1 VVVLLDGPAAGT
13 QQLSLHALADG
24 WLPDGRLLQALTAAL
39 DADPRL
45 ARLADTW
52 TRRQQAQL
60 DAITAEL
67 AGSLARIA
75 CTRAPV
81 ADDGFLARRAEADA
95 ARAALAA
102 ALADELQAGNERLAV
117 LLGRAAPEAA
127 AGQTLPAVLHS
138 RVGEGRAA
146 LMGGVVTGALAGLK
160 ADVLSGGLTMG
171 AGALAGGLLGALGAA
186 GVARGLNVVRG
197 TDRSHAAWDDEA
209 LAAIAQTLLLRA
221 LVQAHGL
228 APEDAQARL
237 APALAAQQRGLA
249 AAWTARSAKGEPAA
263 AESAVAAA
271 LQPVLNQVLK
281 TALATPAYHPA
292 P

>member
-1 VVVLLDGPAAGT
+1 
-13 QQLSLHALADG
+13 
-24 WLPDGRLLQALTAAL
+24 
-39 DADPRL
+39 
-45 ARLADTW
+45 
-52 TRRQQAQL
+52 
-60 DAITAEL
+60 
-67 AGSLARIA
+67 
-75 CTRAPV
+75 
-81 ADDGFLARRAEADA
+81 
-95 ARAALAA
+95 
-102 ALADELQAGNERLAV
+102 
-117 LLGRAAPEAA
+117 
-127 AGQTLPAVLHS
+127 
-138 RVGEGRAA
+138 
-146 LMGGVVTGALAGLK
+146 LK

-228 APEDAQARL
+228 EPEAAQARL
-237 APALAAQQRGLA
+237 APGLAAQQRGLA
-249 AAWTARSAKGEPAA
+249 AAWSARSAKGEPAA

-281 TALATPAYHPA
+281 TALAAPAYHPA